1 MNKLIYRS
9 SNTNFNAEFVRVAEQ
24 LSHKLT
30 FNTRDEYLVWVKQWK
45 EDYKNLA
52 NAIRNNRFVW
62 KHDMAKKPE
71 RIAYFKAKL
80 DKAIDVPSTFYTER
94 ISALNNQLFAD
105 TGTRAY
111 SDWKTI
117 AIYLLLLRKAGK
129 IRAERCYQARKAQE
143 ALV

>member
-9 SNTNFNAEFVRVAEQ
+9 SNTNFNAEFARVAEQ
-24 LSHKLT
+24 LSNNLT

-52 NAIRNNRFVW
+52 NAIRNNRIALRY
-62 KHDMAKKPE
+62 KSARKPE
-71 RIAYFKAKL
+71 RITHFKTL
-80 DKAIDVPSTFYTER
+80 LEKAPNVSKEFYDIR
-94 ISALNNQLFAD
+94 ITVLNNQLYAD
-105 TGTRAY
+105 TGLRAY
-111 SDWKTI
+111 GNCAFI
-117 AIYLLLLRKAGK
+117 AIYLLALRKASK